1 MIPTSPLYEQDKVG
15 WKSLGIVIDG
25 IVLSKFAL
33 ACSQENMWNLFIIN
47 FQQCLL
53 LVLRNKYFSRNIKK
67 HDILYLKYR
76 PWELERFLSG

>member
-33 ACSQENMWNLFIIN
+33 ACSQENM
-47 FQQCLL
+47 
-53 LVLRNKYFSRNIKK
+53 
-67 HDILYLKYR
+67 
-76 PWELERFLSG
+76 

>member
-1 MIPTSPLYEQDKVG
+1 MIPTSPLCEQDKVG

-25 IVLSKFAL
+25 IFLSKFAL
-33 ACSQENMWNLFIIN
+33 ACAQENMWNLFIIN

-76 PWELERFLSG
+76 QRELERFLSG